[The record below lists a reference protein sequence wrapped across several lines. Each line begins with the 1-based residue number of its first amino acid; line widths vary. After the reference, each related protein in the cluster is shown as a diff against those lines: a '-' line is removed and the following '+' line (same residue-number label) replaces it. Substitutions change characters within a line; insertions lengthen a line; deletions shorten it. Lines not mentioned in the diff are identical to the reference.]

1 MSETV
6 GVDAQ
11 RYDLPDGRSVL
22 CIDPTETATVW
33 TEISDEGTY
42 AGAVHGLV
50 SGDVV
55 LDIGAHI
62 GMASLYFSDRVRN
75 ARILAFEP
83 APKTFHCLQ
92 ENLSRHAPDAQVF
105 RLAVGA
111 TAGETEFSY
120 FPQSSTMSTLR
131 PNRDDDR
138 RNITAFITNSG
149 LTSDIAEMVVGRLDA
164 VEHSTVRVTTLTD
177 IITEHDL
184 KDIGLLKID
193 VERAELDVL
202 DGLAEELWPRVQA
215 VAIEVHDIDGALGK
229 VVGILSSRGFG
240 VHVHQWPALL
250 GGSAHS
256 VTARRH

>member
-1 MSETV
+1 MSETA
-6 GVDAQ
+6 GAGAQ

-22 CIDPTETATVW
+22 CIDAAETSTVW
-33 TEISDEGTY
+33 TEISEEGTY
-42 AGAVHGLV
+42 AGAAHGLV

-55 LDIGAHI
+55 IDVGAHI
-62 GMASLYFSDRVRN
+62 GMASLYFCDRVRR

-83 APKTFHCLQ
+83 APETFHCLR
-92 ENLSRHAPDAQVF
+92 ENLSRHAPDAEVF

-111 TAGETEFSY
+111 TAGEAEFSY
-120 FPQSSTMSTLR
+120 FPRSSTMSTLR
-131 PNRDDDR
+131 PDRDDDR

-149 LTSDIAEMVVGRLDA
+149 LPGDVAETVLGRLDT
-164 VEHSTVRVTTLTD
+164 VERSTVRVTTLTD

-184 KDIGLLKID
+184 KEIGLLKID

-202 DGLAEELWPRVQA
+202 AGLDEELWPRVQA
-215 VAIEVHDIDGALGK
+215 VAVEVHDINGALGA
-229 VVGILSSRGFG
+229 VVGMLSSRGFS

-256 VTARRH
+256 VTARRP